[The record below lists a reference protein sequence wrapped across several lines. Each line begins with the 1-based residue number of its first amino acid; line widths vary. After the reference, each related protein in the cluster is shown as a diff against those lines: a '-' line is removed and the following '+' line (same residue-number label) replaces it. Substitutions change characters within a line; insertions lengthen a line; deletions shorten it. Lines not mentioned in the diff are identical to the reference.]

1 MDVTHVDPQIL
12 YLFLKM
18 ILYFDEEVRIPN
30 QNSVLQYPGILF
42 LLLLTI
48 LFPRDFVEGFIHTQ
62 THTQSLLC
70 KWSW

>member
-18 ILYFDEEVRIPN
+18 ILYSDEDLEVCIPT

-48 LFPRDFVEGFIHTQ
+48 IFPRDFVEGFIHT
-62 THTQSLLC
+62 HTNTYTVVAL
-70 KWSW
+70 